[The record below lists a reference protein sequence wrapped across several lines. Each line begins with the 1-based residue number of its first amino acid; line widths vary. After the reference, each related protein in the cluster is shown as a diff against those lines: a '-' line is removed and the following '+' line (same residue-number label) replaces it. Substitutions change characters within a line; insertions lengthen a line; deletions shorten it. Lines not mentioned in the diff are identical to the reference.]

1 MNNNEN
7 AGKACSEKENK
18 FKWRSFVSMTIFVF
32 IIILVAT
39 GTAIQIIESLSE
51 NYETVENIPSYMASM
66 LHSVIAIHILVGFS
80 FGILSTVH
88 IVLNWKSL
96 KNYFGKKTSRIN
108 KEVVFAL
115 ALPMFLI
122 VIGIIV
128 ALIAF

>member
-1 MNNNEN
+1 MMNNNET
-7 AGKACSEKENK
+7 AGKACTENANK

-32 IIILVAT
+32 IIILVVT

-51 NYETVENIPSYMASM
+51 NYETVESIPSY
-66 LHSVIAIHILVGFS
+66 L
-80 FGILSTVH
+80 T
-88 IVLNWKSL
+88 
-96 KNYFGKKTSRIN
+96 RIN
-108 KEVVFAL
+108 KEVIFAL